1 MPKPVTSE
9 ILRYLCFF
17 DIFVISLC
25 TLLEVLEVYDISRSA
40 TSAVRRCPSHQ
51 AAKTNPAAVNAL
63 LGMVQPA
70 RSQRSLDLDVLTRVD
85 VSRSRIHPGFIP
97 THVGH
102 SQTTWIT

>member
-17 DIFVISLC
+17 DIFVIFLC
-25 TLLEVLEVYDISRSA
+25 TLLEVLGVHGISRSA

-70 RSQRSLDLDVLTRVD
+70 RTSQRSPDINDLDVLTRVD
-85 VSRSRIHPGFIP
+85 SC
-97 THVGH
+97 
-102 SQTTWIT
+102 